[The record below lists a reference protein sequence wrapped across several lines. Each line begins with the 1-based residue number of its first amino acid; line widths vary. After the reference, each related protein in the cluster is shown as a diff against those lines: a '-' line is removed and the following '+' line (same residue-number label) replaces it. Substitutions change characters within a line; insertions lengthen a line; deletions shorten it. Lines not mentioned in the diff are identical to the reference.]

1 MMTTIPT
8 STCNQTMEVK
18 RPREGGFCGTPFFGV
33 LFYGGSFFFL
43 HVFVKPIFFLI
54 TKNLFIIYKLK
65 KIEGFYHK
73 VNNFAMVLVFKFF
86 LS

>member
-1 MMTTIPT
+1 
-8 STCNQTMEVK
+8 
-18 RPREGGFCGTPFFGV
+18 
-33 LFYGGSFFFL
+33 
-43 HVFVKPIFFLI
+43 
-54 TKNLFIIYKLK
+54 LFIIYKLK